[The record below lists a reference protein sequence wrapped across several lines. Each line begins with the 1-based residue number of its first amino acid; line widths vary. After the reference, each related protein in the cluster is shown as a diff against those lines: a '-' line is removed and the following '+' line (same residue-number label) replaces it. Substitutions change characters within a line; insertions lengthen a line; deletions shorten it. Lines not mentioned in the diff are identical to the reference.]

1 MDKPKFRGLR
11 LPDDSRVPD
20 PATGAATFGEYDTY
34 FTLER
39 TRVDLREWTADCVS
53 VEQELLRDLPDS
65 GLSEEERRQI
75 VEGLVVLHRTTLEQW
90 TRSAVASAQVQA
102 QDERSEGG
110 GSA

>member
-11 LPDDSRVPD
+11 LPNDSRVPD
-20 PATGAATFGEYDTY
+20 PSTGAATSGEYDTY

-39 TRVDLREWTADCVS
+39 TRVDLREWTADCLS
-53 VEQELLRDLPDS
+53 VEQDLLRDLPDS

-75 VEGLVVLHRTTLEQW
+75 AEGLVVLHRTTLEQW
-90 TRSAVASAQVQA
+90 TRSAAASAQA
-102 QDERSEGG
+102 GGERREGG

>member
-11 LPDDSRVPD
+11 LPNDSRVPD
-20 PATGAATFGEYDTY
+20 PSTGAATFSEYDTY

-39 TRVDLREWTADCVS
+39 TRVDLREWTADCLA

-90 TRSAVASAQVQA
+90 ARSAAESAQT
-102 QDERSEGG
+102 RGEGG
-110 GSA
+110 HGKGARRA